1 MNRGNHGNHEKYIR
15 DKGGIDFNQRRS
27 EHTGEIMRLATRDV
41 VTVPPT
47 MTIMGAVR
55 TMADYE
61 CRRLPVTDAGTN
73 HLLGIVTSQDI
84 IDFMGGGE
92 KNQLLVGKYDRNI
105 IAGINAEVR
114 EIMSENPISINQDF
128 SIHQTIDVLKAEGV
142 GAVPITDKSDTV
154 IGIVTVRDFVEE
166 VSNNEAIGIKLV
178 SDYMNRSI
186 TTANVKTSIHKIAK
200 IMVGN
205 RFHRVPITDDDEKL
219 VGFVT
224 STDIIQYISSG
235 EIFEKLIT
243 GDLREAS
250 LLPVEII
257 MHEKI
262 ITTTPDSMLGDVAAL
277 IMKHNI
283 GALPVVEDEQLLGII
298 TEQDLLDAF

>member
-1 MNRGNHGNHEKYIR
+1 MNRGDHEKYIR
-15 DKGGIDFNQRRS
+15 DKGGVDFNQRRS
-27 EHTGEIMRLATRDV
+27 EHIGEIMKLATRDV

-47 MTIMGAVR
+47 MTIMGAVK
-55 TMADYE
+55 TMANYT

-73 HLLGIVTSQDI
+73 KLIGIVTSHDI

-114 EIMSENPISINQDF
+114 EIMNENPVSIPQSL
-128 SIHQTIDVLKAEGV
+128 SIMEAIDILKSEEIGSL
-142 GAVPITDKSDTV
+142 PITDKSGRV
-154 IGIVTVRDFVEE
+154 NGIVTVRDFVEE
-166 VSNNEAIGIKLV
+166 VKANESIAVKSV
-178 SDYMNRSI
+178 ADYMNHSI
-186 TTANVKTSIHKIAK
+186 TTASLSTPIRKIAK

-205 RFHRVPITDDDEKL
+205 RFHRVPITDGDGKL
-219 VGFVT
+219 VGVVT
-224 STDIIQYISSG
+224 TSDLIRYISSG

-257 MHEKI
+257 MRREA
-262 ITTTPDSMLGDVAAL
+262 ITTTSDSTLGEVAEAM
-277 IMKHNI
+277 IKHNI
-283 GALPVVEDEQLLGII
+283 GALPVMENNEFVGII

>member
-1 MNRGNHGNHEKYIR
+1 MNRGDHEKYIR
-15 DKGGIDFNQRRS
+15 DKGGVDFNQRRS
-27 EHTGEIMRLATRDV
+27 EHIGEIMKLATRDV

-47 MTIMGAVR
+47 MTIMGAVK
-55 TMADYE
+55 TMANYT

-73 HLLGIVTSQDI
+73 KLIGIVTSHDI

-114 EIMSENPISINQDF
+114 EIMNENPVSIPQSL
-128 SIHQTIDVLKAEGV
+128 SIMEAIDILKSEEIGSL
-142 GAVPITDKSDTV
+142 PITDKSGRV
-154 IGIVTVRDFVEE
+154 NGIVTVRDFVEE
-166 VSNNEAIGIKLV
+166 VKANESIAVKSV
-178 SDYMNRSI
+178 ADYMNHSI
-186 TTANVKTSIHKIAK
+186 TTASSSTPIRKIAK

-205 RFHRVPITDDDEKL
+205 RFHRVPITDGDGKL
-219 VGFVT
+219 VGVVT
-224 STDIIQYISSG
+224 TSDLIRYISSG

-257 MHEKI
+257 MRREA
-262 ITTTPDSMLGDVAAL
+262 ITTSSDSTLGEVAEAM
-277 IMKHNI
+277 IKHNI
-283 GALPVVEDEQLLGII
+283 GALPVMENNEFVGII